1 VVSLN
6 RQEAEA
12 RAAELRAVIEEHN
25 WRYHVLDAPVIAD
38 EQFDALV
45 RELEQIEK
53 SYPELVTADSPTQ
66 RVGGQPQE
74 GFATVIHRA
83 PMLSL
88 DNAAGPGD
96 LHDFERR
103 AKDLAPEADL
113 EYVVELKVDGLAV
126 SLQYEDGKLIRG
138 ATRGD
143 GEAGEDITH
152 NLRTVPSI
160 PLSLRKPLTLEARG
174 EVYMPRAAFL
184 ALNAERDDLG
194 LSLFANPRNAAA
206 GSLRQKDP
214 RVTASRRL
222 DIFVYGLGFGPEA
235 PPKTHTEALLLLK
248 SLGLKVSRHIFVSR
262 SLDEVINYC
271 ESWRERRFEL
281 PFDVDGLVI
290 KINDL
295 ALQERLGATA
305 KSPRWAIAY
314 KFPAE
319 QALTCVEGITVQ
331 VGRTG
336 VLTPIAELTPVRL
349 AGTMV
354 KRASL
359 HNEDILREKDV
370 RIGDRVLVQK
380 AGEIIPEV
388 VEVLPALRTG
398 NEQPFIMPENCPV
411 CGSVVS
417 RLSGEVALRCTNRAC
432 PAQVME
438 AITHFASR
446 GAMDIEGLGPSRVA
460 RLLESGL
467 IADAADLYTLQDK
480 KPALLDLDGWQEKS
494 VNNLLSAVEQS
505 RRQPLWRLIYAL
517 GIRFV
522 GERTAKLLAEHFG
535 SLDALVDAGR
545 EELETIPE
553 VGPIV
558 AGSIVEYFS
567 LPLSR
572 DLLVRLRSAGINFAQ
587 ERKASK
593 GLSLAG
599 KKLVL
604 TGTLPSLSREEA
616 TRFIEE
622 AGGKVSGSVSRN
634 TDYVV
639 VGEKAGGKLIEAQRL
654 GLPLLDEAGLKEIL
668 GLDEK

>member
-1 VVSLN
+1 
-6 RQEAEA
+6 
-12 RAAELRAVIEEHN
+12 
-25 WRYHVLDAPVIAD
+25 
-38 EQFDALV
+38 
-45 RELEQIEK
+45 
-53 SYPELVTADSPTQ
+53 
-66 RVGGQPQE
+66 
-74 GFATVIHRA
+74 
-83 PMLSL
+83 
-88 DNAAGPGD
+88 
-96 LHDFERR
+96 
-103 AKDLAPEADL
+103 
-113 EYVVELKVDGLAV
+113 
-126 SLQYEDGKLIRG
+126 
-138 ATRGD
+138 
-143 GEAGEDITH
+143 
-152 NLRTVPSI
+152 
-160 PLSLRKPLTLEARG
+160 
-174 EVYMPRAAFL
+174 
-184 ALNAERDDLG
+184 
-194 LSLFANPRNAAA
+194 
-206 GSLRQKDP
+206 
-214 RVTASRRL
+214 
-222 DIFVYGLGFGPEA
+222 
-235 PPKTHTEALLLLK
+235 LLLK

>member
-1 VVSLN
+1 MVSLN
-6 RQEAEA
+6 RQAAEA

-25 WRYHVLDAPVIAD
+25 WRYHVLDAPVISD
-38 EQFDALV
+38 TQFDALV
-45 RELEQIEK
+45 RELEQLEK
-53 SYPELVTADSPTQ
+53 AYPELTTPDSPTQ

-74 GFATVIHRA
+74 GFAPVIHRTA
-83 PMLSL
+83 MLSL
-88 DNAAGPGD
+88 DNAASPGD
-96 LHDFERR
+96 LRDFGRR
-103 AKDLAPEADL
+103 AKDLAPEALL

-126 SLQYEDGKLIRG
+126 SLRYEEGRLTHG

-143 GEAGEDITH
+143 GEVGEDITL
-152 NLRTVPSI
+152 NLRTIPSI
-160 PLSLRKPLTLEARG
+160 PLRLLRPLTLEAKA
-174 EVYMPRAAFL
+174 EVYMSRAAFL
-184 ALNAERDDLG
+184 ALNEERAAGG
-194 LSLFANPRNAAA
+194 LPVFANPRNAAA

-214 RVTASRRL
+214 RITASRSL
-222 DIFVYGLGFGPEA
+222 DIFIYGLGFSPQVFPA
-235 PPKTHTEALLLLK
+235 THTEALELLK
-248 SLGLKVSRHIFVSR
+248 SLGLKVNRHIFVSR
-262 SLDEVINYC
+262 SLDEVIHYC

-281 PFDVDGLVI
+281 PYEVDGLVV
-290 KINDL
+290 KINGL
-295 ALQERLGATA
+295 SLQERLGATA

-319 QALTCVEGITVQ
+319 QALTSVEGITVQ

-336 VLTPIAELTPVRL
+336 VLTPIAELAPVRL
-349 AGTMV
+349 AGTVV

-398 NEQPFIMPENCPV
+398 DEQPFIMPENCPA
-411 CGSVVS
+411 CGQRVS
-417 RLSGEVALRCTNRAC
+417 RLPGEVALRCTNPVC
-432 PAQVME
+432 PAIGME
-438 AITHFASR
+438 AIVHFASR

-460 RLLESGL
+460 RLLEAGL
-467 IADAADLYTLQDK
+467 VADAADLYTLHNK
-480 KPALLDLDGWQEKS
+480 RAALLELDGWQEKS
-494 VNNLLSAVEQS
+494 VSNLLSAIEQS

-535 SLDALVDAGR
+535 SLDALRDAGR

-553 VGPIV
+553 VGPKV
-558 AGSIVEYFS
+558 AGSIREFFS
-567 LPLSR
+567 LPSTR
-572 DLLVRLRSAGINFAQ
+572 DLLIRLRTGGVNFAGS
-587 ERKASK
+587 EKKA
-593 GLSLAG
+593 GNRPLAG

-604 TGTLPSLSREEA
+604 TGTLPRLSREEA
-616 TRFIEE
+616 THLIEE
-622 AGGKVSGSVSRN
+622 AGGKVVGSVSIN

-639 VGEKAGGKLIEAQRL
+639 VGEKAGSKLEKAQKL

>member
-1 VVSLN
+1 MVNLN

-25 WRYHVLDAPVIAD
+25 WRYHVLDDPVIAD
-38 EQFDALV
+38 GQFDALV

-53 SYPELVTADSPTQ
+53 SYPELVTPDSPSR

-74 GFATVIHRA
+74 GFAAVIHRA

-96 LHDFERR
+96 LHDFGRR
-103 AKDLAPEADL
+103 AKDLAPDAVL

-143 GEAGEDITH
+143 GETGEDITH

-160 PLSLRKPLTLEARG
+160 PLRLRKPLTLEARG

-184 ALNAERDDLG
+184 ALNAERAELG
-194 LSLFANPRNAAA
+194 LPLFANPRNAAA

-222 DIFVYGLGFGPEA
+222 DIFVYGLGFGPET
-235 PPKTHTEALLLLK
+235 PPETHTEALELLK
-248 SLGLKVSRHIFVSR
+248 SLGLKVNRHIFVSR
-262 SLDEVINYC
+262 SLDEVVNYC

-281 PFDVDGLVI
+281 PYDVDGLVV
-290 KINDL
+290 KINGL
-295 ALQERLGATA
+295 SLQGRLGATA

-319 QALTCVEGITVQ
+319 QAITCVEGITVQ

-398 NEQPFIMPENCPV
+398 NEQLFIMPENCPA

-417 RLSGEVALRCTNRAC
+417 RLPGEAALRCTNRAC

-446 GAMDIEGLGPSRVA
+446 SAMDIEGLGPSRVA

-480 KPALLDLDGWQEKS
+480 KPALLDLEGWQEKS
-494 VNNLLSAVEQS
+494 VNNLLTAVEQS

-535 SLDALVDAGR
+535 SLDALGDAGR

-567 LPLSR
+567 LPSSR
-572 DLLVRLRSAGINFAQ
+572 DLLERLRIAGVNFAH
-587 ERKASK
+587 K
-593 GLSLAG
+593 GKVAGSRPLAG
-599 KKLVL
+599 KTLVL
-604 TGTLPSLSREEA
+604 TGKLTGLGREEA
-616 TRFIEE
+616 TSLIEE
-622 AGGKVSGSVSRN
+622 AGGKVSSSVSKN

-639 VGEKAGGKLIEAQRL
+639 VGEDAGSKLEKAQKL
-654 GLPLLDEAGLKEIL
+654 GLPLLDGESLKEMLGLK
-668 GLDEK
+668 DK